1 MPTKAYILIETRT
14 GTLLDVSDTLSS
26 VSGVEMVDTIT
37 GPYDV
42 IAMVEVSDLNAVG
55 QIVNGEIHG
64 INGVVRTMI
73 CVVIND
79 NPE

>member
-26 VSGVEMVDTIT
+26 LPGIEMVDTIT

-55 QIVNGEIHG
+55 QLVNGEIQG

-73 CVVIND
+73 CLVIND

>member
-1 MPTKAYILIETRT
+1 MPAKAYILIETSV
-14 GTLLDVSDTLSS
+14 GTSLDVADTLALLP
-26 VSGVEMVDTIT
+26 GVEMVDTVT

-42 IAMVEVSDLNAVG
+42 IAVVEVSDLSTVG
-55 QIVNGEIHG
+55 QMVSSEIHG

-73 CVVIND
+73 CVVLND

>member
-26 VSGVEMVDTIT
+26 VSGVEIVDTIT

>member
-1 MPTKAYILIETRT
+1 MSTKAYILIETRA

-26 VSGVEMVDTIT
+26 LPGIEMVDTIT

-42 IAMVEVSDLNAVG
+42 IAMVEVSDLYAVG

-73 CVVIND
+73 CVVINY

>member
-26 VSGVEMVDTIT
+26 VPGVETVDTIT

>member
-1 MPTKAYILIETRT
+1 
-14 GTLLDVSDTLSS
+14 
-26 VSGVEMVDTIT
+26 MVDTIT

-55 QIVNGEIHG
+55 QLVNGEIHG

-73 CVVIND
+73 CVVLND